1 MKDSN
6 FVFNYVHILIYVY
19 HKISFSCRWS
29 NIDISDWI
37 KKKKATTNPIKNM
50 MINASNTLQ
59 QLHEIRNKLE
69 TIYK

>member
-37 KKKKATTNPIKNM
+37 KKKK
-50 MINASNTLQ
+50 Q
-59 QLHEIRNKLE
+59 QQIQ
-69 TIYK
+69 